1 MSFRRG
7 ARPSPRHRL
16 AAATPHKA
24 LAVVPA
30 QHLVVPSTLSMWL
43 NQTDGDCVTAEE
55 AFNKA
60 CDGILIA
67 DATVQ
72 AWASTNNVLNG
83 ADLDQVLTLMQ
94 SAGFS
99 QDGNMYN
106 DGAATSVDWTTQAV
120 LQSALSQGRVKIG
133 VAADQLEALQS
144 STSIGVANG
153 WVATGFKADSNEDHC
168 VSLCGYGTIA
178 WLAQLLGGSVPSGV
192 DGTQIGYAMFTW
204 STIGIID
211 EPSLLAIT
219 GEAWLR
225 SPTTKIVGTGT
236 PAPDVVTTYP
246 APAPTPPATGPATL
260 SNAQAWAAAGIQ
272 GGDPLQSQ
280 DDAIANA
287 IAGLAKYWPS
297 GS

>member
-1 MSFRRG
+1 
-7 ARPSPRHRL
+7 
-16 AAATPHKA
+16 
-24 LAVVPA
+24 
-30 QHLVVPSTLSMWL
+30 MWL
-43 NQTDGDCVTAEE
+43 NDKDGDCVTAEE

-67 DATVQ
+67 DDTVQ
-72 AWASTNNVLNG
+72 AWASANNVLNG
-83 ADLDQVLTLMQ
+83 ADLDQVLQLMQ

-99 QDGNMYN
+99 QDGNTYD
-106 DGAATSVDWTTQAV
+106 DGPATSVDWTTPAV

-144 STSIGVANG
+144 STTIGVSNG
-153 WVATGFKADSNEDHC
+153 WLATGFTKDTNEDHC

-178 WLAQLLGGSVPSGV
+178 WLAQQLGGTVPPGV

-204 STIGIID
+204 KSIGIID

-225 SPTTKIVGTGT
+225 SPTTKIVGTGK

-246 APAPTPPATGPATL
+246 TPAPAPPAPVPTGPATL
-260 SNAQAWAAAGIQ
+260 ANAQAWAAAGIQ

-280 DDAIANA
+280 ADAITNAN
-287 IAGLAKYWPS
+287 AGLAKYWPS